1 MRGGGWRN
9 DGGDGDCNGGPH
21 ARGGGGPCDASAG
34 SNRSWPGMTEGRGRF
49 SSGQWARERVIRG
62 IFRKVPPS
70 FPSFR
75 GSKEGS
81 IGSLAPEGPN
91 EISVRQFEEDSWQ
104 KNASSLLYTL
114 LSNSRYG
121 FRFPLGEERKK
132 EWGWRRKPGYLGSFR
147 LLNAQNNGA
156 ASGKARRF

>member
-1 MRGGGWRN
+1 MQTIINVSEISSKRPQISHRGQLRGVRPQLGCVRGGGWRN

-104 KNASSLLYTL
+104 
-114 LSNSRYG
+114 
-121 FRFPLGEERKK
+121 
-132 EWGWRRKPGYLGSFR
+132 
-147 LLNAQNNGA
+147 
-156 ASGKARRF
+156 